1 MNSKSLFLMKN
12 STTYEVFVGIDI
24 SKLTLD
30 VWLDHPDQSQTEFI
44 QVENSSEGFKRLGD
58 WLGECGADP
67 EQTILCGEHTGRYGE
82 HLASWA
88 GQSQWD
94 YAVVKTTA
102 LKKVSPEHHR
112 KSDRYDAS
120 LLAEYARRYTDKL
133 SLVKTPDRAVKQLK
147 RLRKER
153 RFMVD
158 QRARLAQKIS
168 EADYHDAD
176 MECITEYYQQQIDLL
191 SRQIDSIEKRIKTL
205 IKSHPSLDHRYR
217 QVLTAPGI
225 GKVIASFWVSL
236 FAGEEQLNPR
246 QISSR
251 FGFAPHTYQSG
262 TSVKG
267 RKRSSGFGNGDMR
280 RIMNQGARSVATHN
294 PHYKAY
300 YQKKL
305 AEGKGEKL
313 IMNNIINKIIRTVC
327 SMWNHDVDYDPGH
340 IQKMKKIHQ
349 IA

>member
-1 MNSKSLFLMKN
+1 MRN
-12 STTYEVFVGIDI
+12 STTYDAFVGIDI

-30 VWLDHPDQSQTEFI
+30 VMLDNPDQNQPEEI
-44 QVENSSEGFKRLGD
+44 QLDNNPEGFKRLD
-58 WLGECGADP
+58 CWLIECGADP
-67 EQTILCGEHTGRYGE
+67 EKTFLCGEHTGRYGE
-82 HLASWA
+82 HLTRWA

-94 YAVVKTTA
+94 YAAVKTTA
-102 LKKVSPEHHR
+102 LKKVGPDHHH
-112 KSDRYDAS
+112 KSDPYDAS

-133 SLVKTPDRAVKQLK
+133 TLQKPTDRAIKQLK

-168 EADYHDAD
+168 EAAYHDAD
-176 MECITEYYQQQIDLL
+176 MELITQYYQQQIDLL
-191 SRQIDSIEKRIKTL
+191 SRQIKSIEQQIQTL
-205 IKSHPSLDHRYR
+205 IESNPGLNHRYK
-217 QVLTAPGI
+217 QIQTAPGI
-225 GKVIASFWVSL
+225 GKVIGCFWLSL
-236 FAGEEQLNPR
+236 FAGEGQLNPR

-251 FGFAPHTYQSG
+251 FGFAPHPYQSG

-280 RIMNQGARSVATHN
+280 RIMHQAARSVATHN
-294 PHYKAY
+294 AHYKAY
-300 YQKKL
+300 YQRKL
-305 AEGKGEKL
+305 AEGKDEKL

-327 SMWNHDVDYDPGH
+327 SMWNHNVDYDPGY

-349 IA
+349 AA